1 MKNNAADK
9 NSNPPLPPLNS
20 FVGRSLQS
28 FPSPSTGEGQ
38 GEGEKR
44 YGDHSP
50 SPQSSLSE
58 GRGRLRF
65 VTLIGG
71 NEGDFLRPDARNPK
85 PDTVEKGFTL
95 LEVMIAMAILATV
108 LVTVFHSQSQSIAMA
123 NESRM
128 MTTLALLAQSRMAE
142 MEGQQ
147 DLSTGQTSGTFG
159 EDYPNY
165 TWSAI
170 ITQPPGPGSS
180 YLRKIEIAVVH
191 NYNPKRPYR
200 VILYRPT
207 TLKQ

>member
-1 MKNNAADK
+1 MRKSRKPQATSLKAL
-9 NSNPPLPPLNS
+9 NPP
-20 FVGRSLQS
+20 V
-28 FPSPSTGEGQ
+28 SPFT
-38 GEGEKR
+38 K
-44 YGDHSP
+44 
-50 SPQSSLSE
+50 
-58 GRGRLRF
+58 
-65 VTLIGG
+65 GG
-71 NEGDFLRPDARNPK
+71 KDGGFYLHPVPFAKCAASRQ
-85 PDTVEKGFTL
+85 GFTL

-123 NESRM
+123 NESRT

-159 EDYPNY
+159 DDYPNY
-165 TWSAI
+165 SWSAA

-191 NYNPKRPYR
+191 NYYPKRPYR

-207 TLKQ
+207 TMQK